1 MDADS
6 KNRVTGKS
14 DDAVIGKAE
23 TLPLAAGIAISA
35 GFRAAK
41 RREKQVLSIQAGKE
55 SLRRPPVSN
64 IESYPVIMMKR
75 LIFVLLAVLAAVPL
89 AAGQS
94 RAAQTGDSP
103 KSSASLKSS
112 ANPQSSAN
120 PKPNAKPSLLPPVF
134 NGWELE
140 KPTLKTGSDPAAAD
154 PTDYAVLKEYGFSD
168 FALATYSRNGR
179 SMQIKAARFADASG
193 AYGAFTY
200 FLQPQMLPETIGD
213 RAGSNTSRILF
224 YRGNVL
230 VDARLEHVSAMSA
243 ADLRALA
250 DALPRPHGNLSA
262 LPTLPGHL
270 PKNSIANSEHYIV
283 GPIALE
289 RLGVPL
295 PASLVNFPMGPEVEF
310 AQYVNHMGGVAN
322 FTLIEYPTPQIAAE
336 RMKAMQAAGLPAGP
350 FYFKRSGP
358 LLAVVNGG
366 VDENEARDLMASV
379 AYDADVTW
387 NQPTK
392 RDARDNIG
400 NLIIGI
406 FVLIGFILLVSV
418 IFGLAFGGVRIVAK
432 KFFPDRVFD
441 RPEDVE
447 VIRLNLK

>member
-1 MDADS
+1 M
-6 KNRVTGKS
+6 
-14 DDAVIGKAE
+14 
-23 TLPLAAGIAISA
+23 
-35 GFRAAK
+35 
-41 RREKQVLSIQAGKE
+41 
-55 SLRRPPVSN
+55 
-64 IESYPVIMMKR
+64 
-75 LIFVLLAVLAAVPL
+75 
-89 AAGQS
+89 
-94 RAAQTGDSP
+94 
-103 KSSASLKSS
+103 
-112 ANPQSSAN
+112 
-120 PKPNAKPSLLPPVF
+120 F

-140 KPTLKTGSDPAAAD
+140 KPTVKTGSDPAAAD
-154 PTDYAVLKEYGFSD
+154 PTDYAVLKEYGFAD
-168 FALATYSRNGR
+168 YALATYARNGR
-179 SMQIKAARFADASG
+179 RMQIKAARFADASG

-224 YRGNVL
+224 YRGNIL

-295 PASLVNFPMGPEVEF
+295 PASLVNFQMGPEVEF
-310 AQYVNHMGGVAN
+310 AQYVNHLGGVAN
-322 FTLIEYPTPQIAAE
+322 FTLIEYPTPQIATE
-336 RMKAMQAAGLPAGP
+336 RMKAMQAAGLPGGP

-358 LLAVVNGG
+358 LLAAVNGG
-366 VDENEARDLMASV
+366 VDENEARDLMAVV

-432 KFFPDRVFD
+432 KLFPDRVFD